1 MDKVVDFSHLDSEGK
16 AKMVDISEK
25 QPTVRTAEAE
35 GFIKLDENI
44 IGKIKENGFKK
55 GDVFSVA
62 KIAGISAAKKTWEI
76 IPLCHQLAL
85 TGIEIGFT
93 IIGEENKVKVNSKV
107 KTNYSTGVE
116 MEALTAASVSLLTIY
131 DMCKAL
137 SKSMQIGPVYLLS
150 KTGGKSDYIK
160 KTSKNTGN
168 NKYSKSK

>member
-1 MDKVVDFSHLDSEGK
+1 MNKIREFSHLGSDGK

-25 QPTVRTAEAE
+25 QPTVRIAEAE
-35 GFIKLDENI
+35 GFINLDENI

-62 KIAGISAAKKTWEI
+62 KIAGINAAKKTWEL

-93 IIGEENKVKVNSKV
+93 IIGEENKVRVNSRV
-107 KTNYSTGVE
+107 KAHYSTGVE

-150 KTGGKSDYIK
+150 KTGGKSDYSR
-160 KTSKNTGN
+160 KTSKNTRN
-168 NKYSKSK
+168 NKYSNNK